1 MMIRSQSYC
10 FRGIITISF
19 FFFLNPLP
27 NTFASPTRP
36 LCRHD
41 QRDALLELKKVFPSH
56 TLNDDLVTTLS
67 WNKSVDCCSWGGVTC
82 DDMLGEVI
90 SLKLQS
96 YSTANTSLNSTSGL
110 FKLHHLRHLDLSDCS
125 LHGEI
130 PSSIGNLSRL
140 TYLDLSFNQFIG
152 EIPPSIGNL
161 NQLRYLSLWS
171 NDFRGNIPT
180 SMANFTKL
188 SDLNL
193 KGNQFTGGDIILANL
208 TSLSELDLSFNHFK
222 SSLSVDLSRLQNLER
237 FIGNE
242 NSFFGPFP
250 SSLLMISSLK
260 MISLD
265 RNHLEGPLVF
275 GNMSSSSKLRSLDVS
290 YNKFGGLI
298 PTSLSKLQSLYS
310 VDLSHNNFVGQV
322 PRSISSLVDLSSL
335 DLSYNKLEGEIPYL
349 LWRSSTLWS
358 LKLSH
363 NIFSSFNK
371 PVEVVDGASIRE
383 LNLGSNSLQV
393 PFPQW
398 ICKLKDLWALD
409 LSNNRFTGSI
419 PQCLK
424 NSTSLSELRLQ
435 NNSLSGF
442 IPDVFINLTDLRSL
456 DVSHNNLVG
465 KLPRSLIHC
474 KLMRLLNVDGNK
486 INDTFPFWLGSLEIL
501 KVLVLRSNAF
511 HGPVYNPTEYIGF
524 RGLRIINIATNNFF
538 GSLSQDYFANWTQ
551 MYMVWSNEDSPE
563 SDSMGDDSHMY
574 EDSIDLVYKGVET
587 DFTRIFQAFKAI
599 DFSGNRFRGHIP
611 GSIGELSELRFLN
624 LSGNAFTGNIP
635 PSLANITNLEALD
648 LSRNNLSGE
657 IPQGLGKLSF
667 LSYINFSHNHL
678 QGFVPQT
685 TQFQSQKCSS
695 FMGNSGLF
703 GLEKIC
709 KENHVNVP
717 VLTSQPPKESLP
729 DPKEPV
735 LNWIAAA
742 IAFGPGVFCG
752 LVLGH
757 IFTSYKHEWFIAR

>member
-1 MMIRSQSYC
+1 MFRSQSYC
-10 FRGIITISF
+10 FRCIITIYF
-19 FFFLNPLP
+19 FFFLHLLP
-27 NTFASPTRP
+27 NTFASPTRS

-41 QRDALLELKKVFPSH
+41 QRDALLELKKEFPSH
-56 TLNDDLVTTLS
+56 TKDDALATTLS
-67 WNKSVDCCSWGGVTC
+67 WNKSVDCCSWWGVTC
-82 DDMLGEVI
+82 DDILGQVI

-96 YSTANTSLNSTSGL
+96 YTSVNTSLKSSSGL
-110 FKLHHLRHLDLSDCS
+110 FKLQHLRHLDLSNCN

-152 EIPPSIGNL
+152 EIPVSIGNL

-171 NDFRGNIPT
+171 NDLRGNIPT

-208 TSLSELDLSFNHFK
+208 TSLSELDLSYNHLK
-222 SSLSVDLSRLQNLER
+222 SSLSVDLSGLHNLER
-237 FIGNE
+237 FIGDE

-250 SSLLMISSLK
+250 SSLLMISSLR

-265 RNHLEGPLVF
+265 QNQLEGPLVF
-275 GNMSSSSKLRSLDVS
+275 GNISSSSKLLSLDVS
-290 YNKFGGLI
+290 YNKFCGLI
-298 PTSLSKLQSLYS
+298 PTSISKLQSLYA
-310 VDLSHNNFVGQV
+310 VDLSHNNFIGQV
-322 PRSISSLVDLSSL
+322 PSSISSLVNLSSL
-335 DLSYNKLEGEIPYL
+335 DLSYNNLEGEIPSL
-349 LWRSSTLWS
+349 LWRSSMLWS
-358 LKLSH
+358 LELSH
-363 NIFSSFNK
+363 NMFSSFDK
-371 PVEVVDGASIRE
+371 QVEVVDGASLRE
-383 LNLGSNSLQV
+383 LRLGSNSLQR

-409 LSNNRFTGSI
+409 LSNNQFTGSI

-424 NSTSLSELRLQ
+424 NSISLSELRLR

-442 IPDVFINLTDLRSL
+442 IPDSFINLTDLRSL

-486 INDTFPFWLGSLEIL
+486 ISDTFPFWLGSLEIL
-501 KVLVLRSNAF
+501 KILVLRSNAF
-511 HGPVYNPTEYIGF
+511 HGPVYDPTTYLGF
-524 RGLRIINIATNNFF
+524 PSLRIINIANNNFV
-538 GSLSQDYFANWTQ
+538 GSLPQNYFANWTE
-551 MYMVWSNEDSPE
+551 MSIVWSNEDSPE
-563 SDSMGDDSHMY
+563 SNYMGDDSHMY

-599 DFSGNRFRGHIP
+599 DFSGNRFSGHIP
-611 GSIGELSELRFLN
+611 GSIGNLSELRFLN
-624 LSGNAFTGNIP
+624 FSGNAFRGNIP
-635 PSLANITNLEALD
+635 ASLENIAKLEALD
-648 LSRNNLSGE
+648 LSCNNLSGE
-657 IPQGLGKLSF
+657 IPQGLGNLSF
-667 LSYINFSHNHL
+667 LSYINVSHNDL
-678 QGFVPQT
+678 EGLVPQS
-685 TQFQSQKCSS
+685 TQFQSQHCSS
-695 FMGNSGLF
+695 FVGNSRLY

-709 KENHVNVP
+709 NTIHVDVP
-717 VLTSQPPKESLP
+717 VPASQPLEESFS
-729 DPKEPV
+729 DPEEPV

-742 IAFGPGVFCG
+742 IAYGPGVICG